1 MQVRRGRKSFRN
13 PVREGLPTTH
23 PERRVACRSRF
34 LDNGSG
40 SSSMLAET
48 DCHRKYR
55 NTSLWVRFQDSGVIR
70 ANACANAPR
79 IAYAHFFSK
88 WVAEVIDP
96 VMGSSELGRIERQI
110 LTIEATNVC
119 VMNLLLVV
127 C

>member
-1 MQVRRGRKSFRN
+1 MDVCAGGSISVGATSITFTNHHNVGWKITSCEF
-13 PVREGLPTTH
+13 PAFPPIH

-70 ANACANAPR
+70 ANARTNAPR

-88 WVAEVIDP
+88 WLP
-96 VMGSSELGRIERQI
+96 K
-110 LTIEATNVC
+110 
-119 VMNLLLVV
+119 
-127 C
+127 